1 MVVVENPM
9 KTPRD
14 QALIDELFDVLMDAP
29 IWVGPALSAVTYA
42 VFAWLAPTAITAGLS
57 PTELG
62 VSLAESL
69 APLARQFAPV
79 FAGVVLLIWALARIK
94 RRIERS
100 KIDTFDDLDSIS
112 TLSWREFERLM
123 CGIYRCQGFQVRHV
137 GRAGPDGGVDIR
149 LRRGGEVSLVQCK
162 HWKQSEV
169 GVKLVRELLGVVASE
184 KAQFGI
190 LVTSGSFTNDAREF
204 ASKYPIKLI
213 DGPALSK
220 MIADSKSAH
229 HVKALVGMEARQ
241 QPATGPQ
248 TEPIQPQE
256 CPDCGC
262 NMIPKT
268 SRSGAPFLG
277 CPRFPKCRG
286 SRSIAA

>member
-1 MVVVENPM
+1 M

-14 QALIDELFDVLMDAP
+14 QALIDELFDLLVDAP
-29 IWVGPALSAVTYA
+29 LWVGPALAAVTFA

-62 VSLAESL
+62 VSLAETL

-79 FAGVVLLIWALARIK
+79 FAGVVLLTWVLARIK

-100 KIDTFDDLDSIS
+100 KIDTVDDLASINK
-112 TLSWREFERLM
+112 LSWREFERLM

-149 LRRGGEVSLVQCK
+149 LRRGGEVNLVQCK

-169 GVKLVRELLGVVASE
+169 GVKFVRELLGVVASE
-184 KAQFGI
+184 KAQRGI

-204 ASKYPIKLI
+204 ASNNPITLI

-229 HVKALVGMEARQ
+229 HVKALVGMEAKQ
-241 QPATGPQ
+241 QPATAMH
-248 TEPIQPQE
+248 TEPVQTPS
-256 CPDCGC
+256 CPRCGC
-262 NMIPKT
+262 EMVRRTAQKG
-268 SRSGAPFLG
+268 SRAGTPFLG
-277 CPRFPKCRG
+277 CTKFPKCQG